1 MEISV
6 AEALQRA
13 ISSHEAGALQEAA
26 DLYRAIL
33 KKQPN
38 HPDANHNLGV
48 LAISI
53 GRTAEALP
61 LLKVAL
67 ESNPQI
73 QQFWLSY
80 LHALVQEREFAL
92 AAEVLRDARRAGVPP
107 ERLQSFLTQI
117 EKEQPL
123 EVDHVTEMERLS
135 TENNQAD
142 KKAGQYE
149 EMQQGPLVKAA
160 FERKQ
165 AFFVEHYKAGQFQE
179 AEAAAASFIDEF
191 PNHLFGWK
199 ALGAVLKHTGRL
211 TESLEAMQKS
221 VELDPTDAESHSNL
235 GGIFRAL
242 NKLDEAQASYRTAIL
257 LEPDYASAHSSLGD
271 TLAKLGKLDEA
282 EECYRQVISIEPHN
296 AEAHSDLGVTLIRL
310 GRPDEAMV
318 SLGEA
323 LALKPNLA
331 TAHNSLG
338 NIQKKL
344 GELDAA
350 EASYTEAI
358 RLEPNYVEALL
369 NRSQLYFDRELF
381 DSALNDLDRCNVSE
395 ARARSCET
403 LYALGRYEE
412 IYKRIEKYA
421 DLEASNIKLAALSA
435 FISAKLGK
443 PTAHRFCQD
452 PLSFLYFSNITSHVE
467 NANDFVTQLINELQC
482 LETIWEP
489 ENQTT
494 TNGFQT
500 PSSMNLFDKPVDG
513 LARLENIILNEVGR
527 YYVQFQDRPCS
538 FIERWPTR
546 KELVGWH
553 VVLKRQ
559 GFQGSHFHPSGW
571 LSGVVYLKV
580 APSAGKSEGAIEFSL
595 NSELISDQN
604 SPSVTYQPM
613 LGDIVLFPS
622 SLPHRTIPFSA
633 DVDRIVVAFDLLPNS
648 QPD

>member
-1 MEISV
+1 MELSV
-6 AEALQRA
+6 AEALQKA

-33 KKQPN
+33 KVQPN

-48 LAISI
+48 LAMSI
-53 GRTAEALP
+53 GSVAEALP
-61 LLKVAL
+61 LLEVAL
-67 ESNPQI
+67 KSNSRI
-73 QQFWLSY
+73 EQFWLSY
-80 LHALVQEREFAL
+80 LHALLQEREFVL

-107 ERLQSFLTQI
+107 ARLQSFLAQI
-117 EKEQPL
+117 KEEQQL
-123 EVDHVTEMERLS
+123 EVEHVTEMERLS
-135 TENNQAD
+135 TERNQAD
-142 KKAGQYE
+142 EKAGQYA
-149 EMQQGPLVKAA
+149 EMEQGPLVMAV
-160 FERKQ
+160 FQRKQ
-165 AFFVEHYKAGQFQE
+165 SLFVERYTAGQFKE
-179 AEAAAASFIDEF
+179 AEEAAASFIDEF
-191 PNHLFGWK
+191 PNQMFGWK
-199 ALGAVLKHTGRL
+199 ALGAVLKQTGRL

-221 VELDPTDAESHSNL
+221 VELAPADAESHSNL

-242 NKLDEAQASYRTAIL
+242 NRLEEAEASYRKAIL
-257 LEPDYASAHSSLGD
+257 LEPGYVSAHSSLGD

-282 EECYRQVISIEPHN
+282 EESYRQVISIEPHN
-296 AEAHSDLGVTLIRL
+296 AEAHSDLGVTLYRL
-310 GRPDEAMV
+310 GKLEEAV
-318 SLGEA
+318 ISLGEA

-331 TAHNSLG
+331 TAHNNLG

-344 GELDAA
+344 GKLDAA

-358 RLEPNYVEALL
+358 RLEPKYVEALL

-381 DSALNDLDRCNVSE
+381 DSALNDLDRCDVSE
-395 ARARSCET
+395 ARARSVET

-421 DLEASNIKLAALSA
+421 NLEDSNIKLAAFSA

-443 PTAHRFCQD
+443 STAHRFCQD
-452 PLSFLYFSNITSHVE
+452 PLSFLYFSNIASHVE

-482 LETIWEP
+482 LEAIWEP

-500 PSSMNLFDKPVDG
+500 PSSINLFEQSGGGVT
-513 LARLENIILNEVGR
+513 RLETIIFDEIGK
-527 YYVQFQDRPCS
+527 YYAKFQDRPCS
-538 FIERWPTR
+538 FIERWPT
-546 KELVGWH
+546 KQKLFGWH

-559 GFQGSHFHPSGW
+559 GYQGSHFHPGGW

-648 QPD
+648 QSG

>member
-1 MEISV
+1 MEMSV
-6 AEALQRA
+6 AEALQKA

-53 GRTAEALP
+53 GRAAEALP

-67 ESNPQI
+67 ESNSRI

-80 LHALVQEREFAL
+80 LHALLQEREFVL

-107 ERLQSFLTQI
+107 ERLQPFLTQI
-117 EKEQPL
+117 DKEQQL
-123 EVDHVTEMERLS
+123 DIDLVTEMERLS

-142 KKAGQYE
+142 KNAEQYT
-149 EMQQGPLVKAA
+149 EMQQGPLAMAA

-165 AFFVEHYKAGQFQE
+165 RFFVDHYKAGQFQE
-179 AEAAAASFIDEF
+179 AEDAASSFIDEF
-191 PNHLFGWK
+191 PNHMFGWK

-211 TESLEAMQKS
+211 TESLEAMQKA
-221 VELDPTDAESHSNL
+221 VELAPADAESHSNL

-242 NKLDEAQASYRTAIL
+242 NRLDEAQASYRTAIL
-257 LEPDYASAHSSLGD
+257 LEPGYASAHSSLGD

-282 EECYRQVISIEPHN
+282 EESYRQVISIEPHN
-296 AEAHSDLGVTLIRL
+296 AEAHSDLGVTLSRL
-310 GRPDEAMV
+310 GKPEEAV
-318 SLGEA
+318 ISLGEA

-331 TAHNSLG
+331 SAHNSLG

-344 GELDAA
+344 GKLDAA

-358 RLEPNYVEALL
+358 RLDPDYVEALL

-403 LYALGRYEE
+403 LYALGRYDE
-412 IYKRIEKYA
+412 IYTRIEQYA
-421 DLEASNIKLAALSA
+421 DLEDSNIKLAALSA

-443 PTAHRFCQD
+443 STAHRFCQD
-452 PLSFLYFSNITSHVE
+452 PLSFLYFSNMTPHVE
-467 NANDFVTQLINELQC
+467 NAHDFVTQLINELQC

-489 ENQTT
+489 ENKTT
-494 TNGFQT
+494 TNGFQL
-500 PSSMNLFDKPVDG
+500 PSSLNLFEQPGGRVASLKT
-513 LARLENIILNEVGR
+513 IILNEVGK
-527 YYVQFQDRPCS
+527 YYAKFQDRPCS
-538 FIERWPTR
+538 FIERWPTKKR
-546 KELVGWH
+546 LFGWH

-559 GFQGSHFHPSGW
+559 GYQGSHFHPSGW

-595 NSELISDQN
+595 NSTYYSDQN
-604 SPSVTYQPM
+604 SPNVVYQPI

-622 SLPHRTIPFSA
+622 SLPHRTLPFSA
-633 DVDRIVVAFDLLPNS
+633 DVDRIVVAFDLLPDS
-648 QPD
+648 RPV